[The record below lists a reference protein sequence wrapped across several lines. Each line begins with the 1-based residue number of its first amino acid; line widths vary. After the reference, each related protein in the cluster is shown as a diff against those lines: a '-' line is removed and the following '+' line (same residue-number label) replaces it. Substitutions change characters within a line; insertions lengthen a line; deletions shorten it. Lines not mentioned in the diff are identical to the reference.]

1 MTSEMLFRS
10 SEVLRLC
17 EEYAQEPDFAVP
29 EIVRLARS
37 TALTE
42 ERQEIEQAF
51 QALPVTVR
59 KELRSRFVSTDHAQH
74 KSAWFQIR
82 LNPWFNKFSRV
93 TSEPQLLGNHPD
105 FLLDINGQQI
115 VVEARAVLIPEA
127 VRISEAREQEVLWI
141 LNQIEAPSFAV
152 RLRTVDLQSRIEP
165 AHFLKRVEIWLR
177 NSPEAILVY
186 SDEHDNRI
194 VLQALWKRERGGVAT
209 VGPTRSSW
217 IDSNQFQRPLREK
230 ASQHR
235 AIRRSEHPYLIAVYL
250 EDMSFSAEEIVEAWF
265 GKQTAIIDINTLEV
279 VDQQIDRSGIHYYGQ
294 EIRHRSVTGTLVF
307 RDSFDESQQGR
318 PLQAWYIQNPYAS
331 KPIDP
336 AILPVMARFVVQ
348 NQDKRNYQMGW
359 EPGAVLEVVT

>member
-17 EEYAQEPDFAVP
+17 EEYAQKPDFAVP

-37 TALTE
+37 TVLAE

-51 QALPVTVR
+51 QALSITVG
-59 KELRSRFVSTDHAQH
+59 KELRSRFISTDHAQH

-82 LNPWFNKFSRV
+82 LNSWFDRFCRV

-105 FLLDINGQQI
+105 FLLDIKGQEI

-141 LNQIEAPSFAV
+141 LNQIEEPSYAV
-152 RLRTVDLQSRIEP
+152 RLRTVDLQYPIERG
-165 AHFLKRVEIWLR
+165 HFLKQVDIWLR
-177 NSPEAILVY
+177 NSPETTLDY
-186 SDEHDNRI
+186 NDEHNNRI
-194 VLQALWKRERGGVAT
+194 VLQALWKREKGGIAT

-217 IDSNQFQRPLREK
+217 IDSSQFQRPLREK
-230 ASQHR
+230 ASQHK
-235 AIRRSEHPYLIAVYL
+235 AIRKSEHPYLIAIYL
-250 EDMSFSAEEIVEAWF
+250 EDKSFSAEEIVEAWF
-265 GKQTAIIDINTLEV
+265 GKHTAIIDINTVEI
-279 VDQQIDRSGIHYYGQ
+279 VDQQIDRSGIHYYGR
-294 EIRHRSVTGTLVF
+294 EVRHRSVTGTLVF
-307 RDSFDESQQGR
+307 RDAFDESQRGR
-318 PLQAWYIQNPYAS
+318 ALQAWYIQNPYAA

-348 NQDKRNYQMGW
+348 SQDERNYQMGW
-359 EPGAVLEVVT
+359 EPGDVLEVLS